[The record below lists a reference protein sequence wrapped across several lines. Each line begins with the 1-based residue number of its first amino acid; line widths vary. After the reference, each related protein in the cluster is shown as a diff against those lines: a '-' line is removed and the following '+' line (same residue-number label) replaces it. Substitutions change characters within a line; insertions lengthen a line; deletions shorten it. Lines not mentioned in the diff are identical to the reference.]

1 LRGVQ
6 PTRTQTGIIVPLSSY
21 GSLPGIASPR
31 KVGVIGAGIIGLS
44 TAWNLLNRRPGLT
57 VTILEKESGVGSH
70 QTGSNSGVV
79 HAGIY
84 YKAGSLKA
92 ELCSSGR
99 RLLKDFCTDQRLPYE
114 ECGKVLIATE
124 PREEAALEDLFE
136 RGRRNGVPGLRH
148 LSASELREIEPHA
161 CGIKALH
168 SPTTAIT
175 DFNAI
180 AKRLADL
187 IEGAG
192 GSVQTGSEVV
202 SIKVRSDA
210 VAVDTASSSFSFD
223 RLVVCAG
230 LQSDMV
236 AGLTGDGPDPQI
248 VPFRGDYM
256 QLRSDRDHLVRGL
269 IYPVPDP
276 RYPFLGVHLTRTV
289 NKGVL
294 IGPSAILA
302 GAREGYRPTSFDR
315 REFMGT
321 LRWTGFRKLARRHW
335 RAGAGELYR
344 TLNRRAFVAQAR
356 RFVPELSYQDVVK
369 GPSGVRAQAV
379 SAEGDLVD
387 DFWINSVPPI
397 TNVRNAPSPGATSS
411 LAIGAAVAT
420 AVLEGKLPVAS

>member
-1 LRGVQ
+1 M
-6 PTRTQTGIIVPLSSY
+6 
-21 GSLPGIASPR
+21 LPRNVA
-31 KVGVIGAGIIGLS
+31 VIGAGILGLS
-44 TAWNLLNRRPGLT
+44 TAWSLLNRLPGLN
-57 VTILEKESGVGSH
+57 VTIFEKESGVARH
-70 QTGSNSGVV
+70 QTGNNSGVV

-99 RLLKDFCTDQRLPYE
+99 RLLRDFCADQQLPYQ
-114 ECGKVLIATE
+114 ECGKVLVATNT
-124 PREEAALEDLFE
+124 REEAALEDLFE
-136 RGRRNGVPGLRH
+136 RGSRNGVPGLTY
-148 LSASELREIEPHA
+148 LSPSELNQIEPYA
-161 CGIKALH
+161 RGVRALH
-168 SPTTAIT
+168 SPATAIT

-180 AKRLADL
+180 AQRLADL
-187 IEGAG
+187 IQVAG
-192 GSVQTGSEVV
+192 GTVLTESEVV
-202 SIKVRSDA
+202 SIKVRSDT
-210 VAVDTASSSFSFD
+210 VAVDTPSSSYSFD

-302 GAREGYRPTSFDR
+302 GAREGYRPNSFNGK
-315 REFMGT
+315 ELMGT
-321 LRWTGFRKLARRHW
+321 IRWTGFRKLARRHW

-379 SAEGDLVD
+379 SAAGDLVD

-420 AVLEGKLPVAS
+420 AVLEGKLPRAS